1 MTIDFIRKCS
11 HVLIKCAVVEF
22 FFIIFSM
29 KFYILNELDHL
40 ISFFFIII
48 FQVQKKR
55 RIVARVQCRNIKN
68 ECPKPT
74 CDEPVL
80 LPGRCCKACPGD
92 SQSKFFFLL
101 KCIY

>member
-1 MTIDFIRKCS
+1 MNK
-11 HVLIKCAVVEF
+11 LWLMEF
-22 FFIIFSM
+22 LLYKKFSL
-29 KFYILNELDHL
+29 KFYTYNELDHL
-40 ISFFFIII
+40 IIIIFI

-74 CDEPVL
+74 CDEPIL

-92 SQSKFFFLL
+92 SQSKFRFYLYSWDKLFKLILL
-101 KCIY
+101 KI